1 VPIKT
6 EEKKVPI
13 LMYHSVSKDATPK
26 YRPFVVSPE
35 TFANH
40 MAYLRQHLYTPIT
53 ITQFIRAVA
62 QGGAALPE
70 RPIVLTFDDGF
81 ADFLAEALPILQQYN
96 FTATLYIAT
105 GFIGSTSRWMQRER
119 EATRPMLTWD
129 QVSEIN
135 ANGIECG
142 GHSHWH
148 RQLDL
153 LSLTEARDEIVRSK
167 KLLED
172 HLGQE
177 ISTFAYP
184 HGYHSTAIKRLVR
197 EAGYTSA
204 CAVVYAMS
212 STTADPFA
220 LARLRMGA
228 DTNVDILAGLLAKP
242 IPSIRTTIYYRFRAS
257 GGRLARR
264 CSAAVARHLQR
275 GVEGGKQA
283 SY

>member
-1 VPIKT
+1 MPAKT
-6 EEKKVPI
+6 EKKKVPI
-13 LMYHSVSKDATPK
+13 LMYHSISAHATSK
-26 YRPFVVSPE
+26 YRPFAVPPE
-35 TFANH
+35 MFASH
-40 MAYLRQHLYTPIT
+40 LAYLRQHLYTPIT
-53 ITQFIRAVA
+53 VTQFVRAGV

-70 RPIVLTFDDGF
+70 RPVVLTFDDGF

-105 GFIGSTSRWMQRER
+105 GFIGSTSRWMQREG

-135 ANGIECG
+135 ASGIECG

-148 RQLDL
+148 RQLDM
-153 LSLTEARDEIVRSK
+153 LSVSEAQDEIVRCK

-177 ISTFAYP
+177 VSTFAYP
-184 HGYHSTAIKRLVR
+184 HGYHSTTIKRLVR

-228 DTNVDILAGLLAKP
+228 DTSIDVLAALLAKP
-242 IPSIRTTIYYRFRAS
+242 IASIGTTIYKRFRAS
-257 GGRLARR
+257 GWRLVRR
-264 CSAAVARHLQR
+264 CSTSVTQHLQGR
-275 GVEGGKQA
+275 LESG
-283 SY
+283 